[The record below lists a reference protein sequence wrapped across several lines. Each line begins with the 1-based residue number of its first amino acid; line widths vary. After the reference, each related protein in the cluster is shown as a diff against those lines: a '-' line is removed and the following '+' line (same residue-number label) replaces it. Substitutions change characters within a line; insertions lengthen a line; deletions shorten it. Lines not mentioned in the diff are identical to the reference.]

1 MFRSQ
6 INYSF
11 LKYLEVWMS
20 STKQKKIH
28 DLSFLP
34 LAARMRPLSLEEF
47 AGQRHLIGSDKPLRR
62 AISQGILHSMILW
75 GPPGTGKTTLAQL
88 MAEKTHAY
96 FERLSAIA
104 SGVKDIR
111 YIVDEA
117 KERRLNENQATIL
130 F

>member
-75 GPPGTGKTTLAQL
+75 GPPGTGKTTLANLIAQQSG
-88 MAEKTHAY
+88 A
-96 FERLSAIA
+96 FFQSLSAVF

-111 YIVDEA
+111 IIVNEA
-117 KERRLNENQATIL
+117 KI
-130 F
+130 